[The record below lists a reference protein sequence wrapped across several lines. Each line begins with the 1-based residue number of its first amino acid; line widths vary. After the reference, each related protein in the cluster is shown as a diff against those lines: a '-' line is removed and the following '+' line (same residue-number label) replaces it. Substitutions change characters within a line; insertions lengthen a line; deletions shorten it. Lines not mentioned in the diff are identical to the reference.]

1 MSLLSTLKTL
11 ITGSPIKIPAE
22 TGVFTTTPAP
32 AVFCVLTPLGE
43 TLQCADDKPVTEVP
57 SVRIDLYDKGNYM
70 ATAKTI
76 RKAVVN
82 EGLTITQSRFI
93 EHEDDT
99 GYYHYAI
106 DVESVAQWE
115 D

>member
-1 MSLLSTLKTL
+1 MSLLSDLKTL
-11 ITGSPIKIPAE
+11 LAGKTINIPAE

-57 SVRIDLYDKGNYM
+57 SVRIDLYDKGNYT

-76 RKAVVN
+76 RKAIVN
-82 EGLTITQSRFI
+82 EGLTISQSRYI

-115 D
+115 E